1 MKSFTNVNPKD
12 PQEAAA
18 LLKKAIEKGQTAS
31 LAGGGSDLLGM
42 IKDDLVGPDVVV
54 NLKGLSALREIE
66 SHSQGVR
73 IGGLVTLEELSQH
86 PLIRSQYTVLAEA
99 AGTVATPQIRNVGTV
114 AGNICQRPWCWYFR
128 QGFPC
133 FKHGG
138 DRCYSVV
145 GQNQLHAIFGGG
157 PSFIVHPS
165 DTAPALMALEARFRI
180 VGPHGERVVPASEFF
195 ILPREDVSREN
206 VLEPDEVLVE
216 IELPPAVQNGRSTYV
231 KIMDREAWTHAVLSV
246 AMALEIN
253 DGVCRKAR
261 VVLGAVAPIP
271 WRLPNVERILVGQR
285 ITADLAGDAGRAA
298 VSRAQPLA
306 KNGYKI
312 PLTEALV
319 RRTLLSL
326 AG

>member
-1 MKSFTNVNPKD
+1 VKSFTNVNPENR
-12 PQEAAA
+12 QEVVT
-18 LLKKAIEKGQTAS
+18 LLKKAVEERQTAS

-42 IKDDLVGPDVVV
+42 IKDDLVAPDVVV
-54 NLKGLSALREIE
+54 NLKDLEGLQKIE
-66 SHSQGVR
+66 PHSQGVR
-73 IGGLVTLEELSQH
+73 IGGLVTLQELSQH
-86 PLIRSQYTVLAEA
+86 PLIQSQYTVLAEA
-99 AGTVATPQIRNVGTV
+99 AGTVATPQIRNVGTL

-138 DRCYSVV
+138 EQCFSVV

-180 VGPHGERVVPASEFF
+180 AGPDGERVVPASEFF
-195 ILPREDVSREN
+195 VLPREEVSREN
-206 VLEPDEVLVE
+206 VLGPDEVLIE
-216 IELPPAVQNGRSTYV
+216 IELPQTRQNVKSTYV

-246 AMALEIN
+246 AMCLQIER
-253 DGVCRKAR
+253 GVCRKANI
-261 VVLGAVAPIP
+261 VLGAVAPSP
-271 WRLPNVERILVGQR
+271 WHLPNVERMLVGQG
-285 ITADLAGDAGRAA
+285 ITTELAGNAGRAA

-319 RRTLLSL
+319 RRTLLSF

>member
-1 MKSFTNVNPKD
+1 MKSFTNVNPENR
-12 PQEAAA
+12 QEVVS
-18 LLKKAIEKGQTAS
+18 LLKKVIEEGKTAS

-42 IKDDLVGPDVVV
+42 IKDDLVAPDVVV
-54 NLKGLSALREIE
+54 NLKDLEGLQKIE
-66 SHSQGVR
+66 PHSQGVR
-73 IGGLVTLEELSQH
+73 IGGLVTLQELSQH
-86 PLIRSQYTVLAEA
+86 PLILSQYTVLAEA

-180 VGPHGERVVPASEFF
+180 AGPDGERVVPASEFF
-195 ILPREDVSREN
+195 VLPREEVSREN
-206 VLEPDEVLVE
+206 ILGPDEVLVE
-216 IELPPAVQNGRSTYV
+216 IELPPARQNVKSTYV

-246 AMALEIN
+246 AAVLEI
-253 DGVCRKAR
+253 DQGVCRKAR
-261 VVLGAVAPIP
+261 IVLGAVAPIP
-271 WRLPNVERILVGQR
+271 WHLPHVERMLVGQR

-319 RRTLLSL
+319 RRTLISL

>member
-1 MKSFTNVNPKD
+1 MKSFTNVNPKNR
-12 PQEAAA
+12 QEVMA
-18 LLKKAIEKGQTAS
+18 LLKKAVEEQQTAS

-42 IKDDLVGPDVVV
+42 IKDDLVAPDVVV
-54 NLKGLSALREIE
+54 NLKDLRGLREIE
-66 SHSQGVR
+66 PHSQGVR
-73 IGGLVTLEELSQH
+73 IGG
-86 PLIRSQYTVLAEA
+86 LIRSQYTVLAEA

-180 VGPHGERVVPASEFF
+180 AGPDGERVVPASDFF
-195 ILPREDVSREN
+195 VLPREEVSREN
-206 VLEPDEVLVE
+206 ILGPDEVLIE
-216 IELPPAVQNGRSTYV
+216 IELPPARQNVESTYV

-246 AMALEIN
+246 AAVLEI
-253 DGVCRKAR
+253 DQGVCRKAR
-261 VVLGAVAPIP
+261 IVLGAVAPIP
-271 WRLPNVERILVGQR
+271 WHLPHVERMLVGQR
-285 ITADLAGDAGRAA
+285 ITTELAGNAGQAA
-298 VSRAQPLA
+298 VSQAQPLA

>member
-1 MKSFTNVNPKD
+1 MKRFTNVNPENR
-12 PQEAAA
+12 QEVVS
-18 LLKKAIEKGQTAS
+18 LLKKVIEEGKTAS

-42 IKDDLVGPDVVV
+42 IKDDLVAPDVVV
-54 NLKGLSALREIE
+54 NLKDLEGLQEIE
-66 SHSQGVR
+66 PHSQGVR
-73 IGGLVTLEELSQH
+73 IGGLVTLQELSQH
-86 PLIRSQYTVLAEA
+86 PLILSQYTVLAEA

-180 VGPHGERVVPASEFF
+180 AGPDGERVVPASEFF
-195 ILPREDVSREN
+195 VLPREEVSREN
-206 VLEPDEVLVE
+206 ILGPDEVLVE
-216 IELPPAVQNGRSTYV
+216 IELPPARQNVKSTYV

-246 AMALEIN
+246 AAVLEI
-253 DGVCRKAR
+253 DQGVCRKAR
-261 VVLGAVAPIP
+261 IVLGAVAPIP
-271 WRLPNVERILVGQR
+271 WHLPHVERMLVGQR
-285 ITADLAGDAGRAA
+285 ITTELAGNAGKAA

-319 RRTLLSL
+319 RRTLISL

>member
-1 MKSFTNVNPKD
+1 MKSFTNVNPKSR
-12 PQEAAA
+12 QEVMA
-18 LLKKAIEKGQTAS
+18 LLKKAVEEQQTAS

-42 IKDDLVGPDVVV
+42 IKDDLVAPDVVV
-54 NLKGLSALREIE
+54 NLKDLEDLREIE
-66 SHSQGVR
+66 PHSQGVR
-73 IGGLVTLEELSQH
+73 IGGLVTLQELSQH

-99 AGTVATPQIRNVGTV
+99 AGTVATPQIRNVGTL

-165 DTAPALMALEARFRI
+165 DTAPALMALEAMFRI
-180 VGPHGERVVPASEFF
+180 AGPDGERVVPASDFF
-195 ILPREDVSREN
+195 VLPREEVSREN
-206 VLEPDEVLVE
+206 ILGPDEVLIE
-216 IELPPAVQNGRSTYV
+216 IELPPARQNVESTYV

-246 AMALEIN
+246 AAVLEI
-253 DGVCRKAR
+253 DQGVCRMAR
-261 VVLGAVAPIP
+261 IVLGAVAPIP
-271 WRLPNVERILVGQR
+271 WHLPHVERMLVGQR
-285 ITADLAGDAGRAA
+285 ITTELAGNAGQAA
-298 VSRAQPLA
+298 VSQAQPLA
-306 KNGYKI
+306 KNGYKV

>member
-1 MKSFTNVNPKD
+1 MKSFTNVNPKSR
-12 PQEAAA
+12 QEVMA
-18 LLKKAIEKGQTAS
+18 LLKKAVEEQQTAS

-42 IKDDLVGPDVVV
+42 IKDDLVAPDVVV
-54 NLKGLSALREIE
+54 NLKDLEDLREIE
-66 SHSQGVR
+66 PHSQGVR
-73 IGGLVTLEELSQH
+73 IGGLVTLQELSQH

-99 AGTVATPQIRNVGTV
+99 AGTVATPQIRNVGTL

-180 VGPHGERVVPASEFF
+180 AGPDGERVVPASDFF
-195 ILPREDVSREN
+195 VLPREEVSREN
-206 VLEPDEVLVE
+206 ILGPDEVLIE
-216 IELPPAVQNGRSTYV
+216 IELPPARQNVESTYV

-246 AMALEIN
+246 AAVLEI
-253 DGVCRKAR
+253 DQGVCRMAR
-261 VVLGAVAPIP
+261 IVLGAVAPIP
-271 WRLPNVERILVGQR
+271 WHLPHVERMLVGQR
-285 ITADLAGDAGRAA
+285 ITTELAGNAGQAGG
-298 VSRAQPLA
+298 SQAQPLA
-306 KNGYKI
+306 KNGYKV

>member
-1 MKSFTNVNPKD
+1 VKSFTNVNPKSR
-12 PQEAAA
+12 QEVMA
-18 LLKKAIEKGQTAS
+18 LLKKAVEEQQTAS

-42 IKDDLVGPDVVV
+42 IKDDLVAPDVVV
-54 NLKGLSALREIE
+54 NLKDLEDLREIE
-66 SHSQGVR
+66 PHSQGVR
-73 IGGLVTLEELSQH
+73 IGGLVTLQELSQH

-99 AGTVATPQIRNVGTV
+99 AGTVATPQIRNVGTL

-165 DTAPALMALEARFRI
+165 DTAPALMALEAMFRI
-180 VGPHGERVVPASEFF
+180 AGPDGERVVPASDFF
-195 ILPREDVSREN
+195 VLPREEVSREN
-206 VLEPDEVLVE
+206 ILGPDEVLIE
-216 IELPPAVQNGRSTYV
+216 IELPPARQNVESTYV

-246 AMALEIN
+246 AAVLEI
-253 DGVCRKAR
+253 DQGVCRMAR
-261 VVLGAVAPIP
+261 IVLGAVAPIP
-271 WRLPNVERILVGQR
+271 WHLPHVERMLVGQR
-285 ITADLAGDAGRAA
+285 ITTELAGNAGQVA
-298 VSRAQPLA
+298 VSQAQPLA
-306 KNGYKI
+306 KNGYKV

>member
-12 PQEAAA
+12 SQEVVS
-18 LLKKAIEKGQTAS
+18 LLKKVIEEGQIAS

-42 IKDDLVGPDVVV
+42 IKDDLVAPDVVV
-54 NLKGLSALREIE
+54 NLKDLEDLREIE
-66 SHSQGVR
+66 PHSQGVR
-73 IGGLVTLEELSQH
+73 IGGLVTLQELSQH

-180 VGPHGERVVPASEFF
+180 AGPDGERVVPASDFF
-195 ILPREDVSREN
+195 VLPREEVSREN
-206 VLEPDEVLVE
+206 ILGPDEVLIE
-216 IELPPAVQNGRSTYV
+216 IELPPARQNVESTYV

-246 AMALEIN
+246 AAVLEI
-253 DGVCRKAR
+253 DQGVCRMAR
-261 VVLGAVAPIP
+261 IVLGAVAPIP
-271 WRLPNVERILVGQR
+271 WHLPHVERMLVGQR
-285 ITADLAGDAGRAA
+285 ITTELAGNAGQAA
-298 VSRAQPLA
+298 VSQAQPLA

>member
-1 MKSFTNVNPKD
+1 MKRFTNVNPENR
-12 PQEAAA
+12 QEVVS
-18 LLKKAIEKGQTAS
+18 LLKKVIEEGKTAS

-42 IKDDLVGPDVVV
+42 IKDDLVAPDVVV
-54 NLKGLSALREIE
+54 NLKDLEGLQKIE
-66 SHSQGVR
+66 PHSQGVR
-73 IGGLVTLEELSQH
+73 IGGLVTLQELSQH
-86 PLIRSQYTVLAEA
+86 PLILSQYTVLAEA

-180 VGPHGERVVPASEFF
+180 AGPDGERVVPASEFF
-195 ILPREDVSREN
+195 VLPREEVSREN
-206 VLEPDEVLVE
+206 ILGPDEVLVE
-216 IELPPAVQNGRSTYV
+216 IELPPARQNVKSTYV

-246 AMALEIN
+246 AAVLEI
-253 DGVCRKAR
+253 DQGVCRKAR
-261 VVLGAVAPIP
+261 IVLGAVAPIP
-271 WRLPNVERILVGQR
+271 WHLPHVERMLVGQR
-285 ITADLAGDAGRAA
+285 ITAKFAGDAGRAA

-319 RRTLLSL
+319 RRTLISL

>member
-1 MKSFTNVNPKD
+1 MKSFTNVNPKSR
-12 PQEAAA
+12 QEVMA
-18 LLKKAIEKGQTAS
+18 LLKKAVEEQQTAS

-42 IKDDLVGPDVVV
+42 IKDDLVAPDVVV
-54 NLKGLSALREIE
+54 NLKDLEDLREIKP
-66 SHSQGVR
+66 HSRGVR
-73 IGGLVTLEELSQH
+73 IGGLVTLQELSQH

-99 AGTVATPQIRNVGTV
+99 AGTVATPQIRNVGTL

-165 DTAPALMALEARFRI
+165 DTAPALMALEAMFRI
-180 VGPHGERVVPASEFF
+180 AGPDGERVVPASDFF
-195 ILPREDVSREN
+195 VLPREEVSREN
-206 VLEPDEVLVE
+206 ILGPDEVLIE
-216 IELPPAVQNGRSTYV
+216 IELPPARQNVESTYV

-246 AMALEIN
+246 AAVLEI
-253 DGVCRKAR
+253 DQGVCRMAR
-261 VVLGAVAPIP
+261 IVLGAVAPIP
-271 WRLPNVERILVGQR
+271 WHLPHVERMLVGQR
-285 ITADLAGDAGRAA
+285 ITTELAGNAGQVA
-298 VSRAQPLA
+298 VSQAQPLA
-306 KNGYKI
+306 KNGYKV

>member
-1 MKSFTNVNPKD
+1 MTLWP
-12 PQEAAA
+12 
-18 LLKKAIEKGQTAS
+18 
-31 LAGGGSDLLGM
+31 
-42 IKDDLVGPDVVV
+42 PDVVV
-54 NLKGLSALREIE
+54 NLKDLEGLREIE
-66 SHSQGVR
+66 PHSQGVR
-73 IGGLVTLEELSQH
+73 IGGLVTLQELSQH

-180 VGPHGERVVPASEFF
+180 AGPDGERVVPASDFF
-195 ILPREDVSREN
+195 VLPREEVSREN
-206 VLEPDEVLVE
+206 ILGPDEVLIE
-216 IELPPAVQNGRSTYV
+216 IELPPARQNVESTYV

-246 AMALEIN
+246 AAVLEI
-253 DGVCRKAR
+253 DQGVCRMAR
-261 VVLGAVAPIP
+261 IVLGAVAPIP
-271 WRLPNVERILVGQR
+271 WHLPHVERMLVGQR
-285 ITADLAGDAGRAA
+285 ITTELAGNAGQAA
-298 VSRAQPLA
+298 VSQAQPLA
-306 KNGYKI
+306 KNGYKV

>member
-1 MKSFTNVNPKD
+1 MKSFTNVNPKNR
-12 PQEAAA
+12 QEVMA
-18 LLKKAIEKGQTAS
+18 LLKKAAEEQQTAS

-42 IKDDLVGPDVVV
+42 IKDDLVAPDVVV
-54 NLKGLSALREIE
+54 NLKDLEGLREIE
-66 SHSQGVR
+66 PHSQGVR
-73 IGGLVTLEELSQH
+73 IGGLVTLQELSQH

-180 VGPHGERVVPASEFF
+180 AGPDGERVVPASDFF
-195 ILPREDVSREN
+195 VLPREEVSREN
-206 VLEPDEVLVE
+206 ILGPDEVLIE
-216 IELPPAVQNGRSTYV
+216 IELPPARQNVESTYV

-246 AMALEIN
+246 AAVLEI
-253 DGVCRKAR
+253 DQGVCRMAR
-261 VVLGAVAPIP
+261 IVLGAVAPIP
-271 WRLPNVERILVGQR
+271 WHLPHVERMLVGQR
-285 ITADLAGDAGRAA
+285 ITTELAGNAGQAA
-298 VSRAQPLA
+298 VSQAQPLA

-319 RRTLLSL
+319 RRTLLSS